1 LNILETFK
9 YELRHLKKLT
19 MEKSLRQFNIKKLK
33 ESTEKDTDKDIEW
46 VCGSLGFI
54 TPRDQDKTAYV
65 ILKAL
70 IKSAKE
76 KKGMTSEELDKLVE
90 PTRGSVIYHLKRL
103 MKSGLVVKMGS
114 AYELKMNSLAN
125 TIEEIRKEVDL
136 ALDDIHKV
144 AEDIDEAVGLE
155 SR

>member
-1 LNILETFK
+1 
-9 YELRHLKKLT
+9 
-19 MEKSLRQFNIKKLK
+19 MEKSLKQFNIKKLK

-46 VCGSLGFI
+46 ICGSLGFI
-54 TPRDQDKTAYV
+54 TPRDQDKTAYI

-76 KKGMTSEELDKLVE
+76 KKGKTSEELGKLVE

-114 AYELKMNSLAN
+114 AYELKMNCLAN
-125 TIEEIRKEVDL
+125 TIQEIRKEVDIT
-136 ALDDIHKV
+136 LDDIQKV
-144 AEDIDEAVGLE
+144 AKDIDGAVGLE
-155 SR
+155 TR